1 MKKILLGLF
10 ALTSISAMAAEGV
23 NFYGRVGLD
32 VFSHYNKVSEK
43 DADGEATLKS
53 RGKVAPSVALEV
65 TKDLDSNLELGLGLA
80 YVSHG
85 KRDFKIV
92 DIDAHGNKEITEGKY
107 PAVNSVPLYVTG
119 KYKFSNSDV
128 KPYVK
133 ADLGYSFNKM
143 KKSSDVEGAKAKNG
157 LYTAVGVGVEYM
169 NVTADLAYVFTGAKV
184 KISDEGTSESV
195 KANNSAIRLTVGYK
209 FSI

>member
-1 MKKILLGLF
+1 
-10 ALTSISAMAAEGV
+10 MAAEGV

-32 VFSHYNKVSEK
+32 VFSHYNKISEK
-43 DADGEATLKS
+43 DVDGEATLKS

-92 DIDAHGNKEITEGKY
+92 DIEG
-107 PAVNSVPLYVTG
+107 V
-119 KYKFSNSDV
+119 
-128 KPYVK
+128 
-133 ADLGYSFNKM
+133 
-143 KKSSDVEGAKAKNG
+143 KAKNG

-184 KISDEGTSESV
+184 KISDEGTSESFR
-195 KANNSAIRLTVGYK
+195 ANNSAIRLTVGYK

>member
-32 VFSHYNKVSEK
+32 VFSHYNKISEK

-92 DIDAHGNKEITEGKY
+92 DIDAHGNKEIYEGKY

-133 ADLGYSFNKM
+133 ADLGYSFNTV
-143 KKSSDVEGAKAKNG
+143 KKSSDIEGVKAKNG

-169 NVTADLAYVFTGAKV
+169 NVTADLAYVFTDAKI
-184 KISDEGTSESV
+184 KISDEGTSESFR
-195 KANNSAIRLTVGYK
+195 ANNSAIRLTVGYK